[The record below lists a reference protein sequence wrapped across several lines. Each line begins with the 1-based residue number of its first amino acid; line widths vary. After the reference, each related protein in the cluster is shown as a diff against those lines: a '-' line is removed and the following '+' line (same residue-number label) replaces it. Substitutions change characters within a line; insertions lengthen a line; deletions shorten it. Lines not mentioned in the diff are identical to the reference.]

1 MRWYD
6 GECFEMY
13 FVNTSTGWW
22 HVTKGRELMVVN
34 AVQTKQANVFFML
47 TEKHTINYHR
57 RNICSKPAIKAIEHL
72 SWSLFS
78 QKSPS

>member
-1 MRWYD
+1 
-6 GECFEMY
+6 
-13 FVNTSTGWW
+13 
-22 HVTKGRELMVVN
+22 MVVN

-47 TEKHTINYHR
+47 TEKHTINDHR